1 MELSWLMKS
10 RIAAAVAVGVLI
22 MGILAWPVA
31 APGSPFEAVRAGSI
45 GYTGAVALV
54 FAGFLTGL
62 IGYFV
67 SWPYGREI
75 GILAV
80 PSGLAVWAVR
90 SGSMGGL
97 MQMNLGVAQR
107 QALYS
112 TMRWEPV
119 FWLVI
124 VAAGFSGVLLG
135 RRIRP
140 APGSAENP
148 AKRETGPATHLRA
161 IGGLVASV
169 LIAQSCVRI
178 FTQNVELYSSELGSV
193 ASQPAIGQIVFGVVL
208 SFGLAAFAAKTLL
221 GVSYLWPIL
230 ASGLVIPVAAA
241 IHAKESVLQVLSA
254 QLPAVCFP
262 DTVLSILPLQMV
274 AFGTLGSVAGYWMGV
289 KYVYWRKHESE

>member
-1 MELSWLMKS
+1 MRS
-10 RIAAAVAVGVLI
+10 RIAAAAAVGVLI
-22 MGILAWPVA
+22 IGVLAWPLA
-31 APGSPFEAVRAGSI
+31 APGSPFEAVRAGSM

-54 FAGFLTGL
+54 FAAFLTGL

-67 SWPYGREI
+67 SWPYGQEI

-97 MQMNLGVAQR
+97 MQMNLAVTQR
-107 QALYS
+107 QALYA

-140 APGSAENP
+140 APGSAEGP
-148 AKRETGPATHLRA
+148 AKRESGLTVQLRA
-161 IGGLVASV
+161 IIGLIASV
-169 LIAQSCVRI
+169 VIAQSCVRI
-178 FTQNVELYSSELGSV
+178 FTRNVELYNSELGSV
-193 ASQPAIGQIVFGVVL
+193 VSQPAIGQIVFGVVL
-208 SFGLAAFAAKTLL
+208 SFGVAAFVAKSLL
-221 GVSYLWPIL
+221 GVGYIWSIL
-230 ASGLVIPVAAA
+230 ASGLITPVAAA
-241 IHAKESVLQVLSA
+241 VHAKESVLQVLSA
-254 QLPAVCFP
+254 QLPAICFP

-274 AFGTLGSVAGYWMGV
+274 AFGTLGSVGGYWMGV
-289 KYVYWRKHESE
+289 KYVYWRKHDSE

>member
-1 MELSWLMKS
+1 MELSWLMKL
-10 RIAAAVAVGVLI
+10 RIAAAAAVGVLI
-22 MGILAWPVA
+22 VGILAWPLA
-31 APGSPFEAVRAGSI
+31 APPSPFGAVRAGSI

-54 FAGFLTGL
+54 FAAFLSGL

-97 MQMNLGVAQR
+97 MQMHLAVGQR
-107 QALYS
+107 EALYS

-140 APGSAENP
+140 APGSAEHAGKQESGLNV
-148 AKRETGPATHLRA
+148 HLKA
-161 IGGLVASV
+161 IIGLVASV
-169 LIAQSCVRI
+169 LIAQICVRI
-178 FTQNVELYSSELGSV
+178 FTQNVELYNSELGSV
-193 ASQPAIGQIVFGVVL
+193 VSQPAIGQIVFGVVL

-221 GVSYLWPIL
+221 GVGYIWSIL

-241 IHAKESVLQVLSA
+241 IHAKESVLRVLSA
-254 QLPAVCFP
+254 QLPAICFP
-262 DTVLSILPLQMV
+262 DTALSILPLQMV

-289 KYVYWRKHESE
+289 KYVYWRRHESE

>member
-1 MELSWLMKS
+1 MRS
-10 RIAAAVAVGVLI
+10 RIAAAAAVGVLI
-22 MGILAWPVA
+22 IGVLAWPLA
-31 APGSPFEAVRAGSI
+31 APGSPFEAVRAGSM

-54 FAGFLTGL
+54 FAAFLTGL

-67 SWPYGREI
+67 SWPYGQEI

-97 MQMNLGVAQR
+97 MQMNLAVTQR
-107 QALYS
+107 QALYA

-140 APGSAENP
+140 APGSAEGP
-148 AKRETGPATHLRA
+148 AKRESGLTVQLRA
-161 IGGLVASV
+161 IIGLIASV
-169 LIAQSCVRI
+169 VIAQSCVRI
-178 FTQNVELYSSELGSV
+178 FTRNVELYNSELGSV
-193 ASQPAIGQIVFGVVL
+193 VSQPAIGQIVFGVVL
-208 SFGLAAFAAKTLL
+208 SFGVAAFVAKTLL
-221 GVSYLWPIL
+221 GVGYIWSIL
-230 ASGLVIPVAAA
+230 ASGLITPVAAA
-241 IHAKESVLQVLSA
+241 VHAKESVLQVLSA
-254 QLPAVCFP
+254 QLPAICFP

-274 AFGTLGSVAGYWMGV
+274 AFGTLGSVGGYWMGV
-289 KYVYWRKHESE
+289 KYVYWRKHDSE